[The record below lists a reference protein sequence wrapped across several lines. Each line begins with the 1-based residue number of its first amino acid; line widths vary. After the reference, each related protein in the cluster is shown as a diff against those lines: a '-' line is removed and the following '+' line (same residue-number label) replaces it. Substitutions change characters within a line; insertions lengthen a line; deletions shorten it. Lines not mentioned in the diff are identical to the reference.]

1 MTTLNTLASCSFR
14 YLRGLLPWLLERWKS
29 SVQSSVQSGVV
40 SHSLATHSFF
50 AGRGN
55 WSGAKGNT
63 TYQVQRSKKSSICN
77 TSFLTIEKELDVS
90 ESPEYQ
96 KIKQDNRI
104 LQAETARHVVERSEL
119 QDLRAEIEKL
129 KAEKRDMVDAHWV
142 TVAEN
147 DKKNNLLNTI
157 TSKR

>member
-1 MTTLNTLASCSFR
+1 LVWR
-14 YLRGLLPWLLERWKS
+14 
-29 SVQSSVQSGVV
+29 
-40 SHSLATHSFF
+40 
-50 AGRGN
+50 
-55 WSGAKGNT
+55 KGEYNVPSPEKQKII
-63 TYQVQRSKKSSICN
+63 YMQYMP
-77 TSFLTIEKELDVS
+77 FLIIEKELDVS

>member
-1 MTTLNTLASCSFR
+1 MQ
-14 YLRGLLPWLLERWKS
+14 YMP
-29 SVQSSVQSGVV
+29 
-40 SHSLATHSFF
+40 
-50 AGRGN
+50 
-55 WSGAKGNT
+55 
-63 TYQVQRSKKSSICN
+63 
-77 TSFLTIEKELDVS
+77 FLIIEKELDVS

-96 KIKQDNRI
+96 KIKQDNQI

-129 KAEKRDMVDAHWV
+129 IAEKRDMVDAHWV